1 MRWLTI
7 DIFIAIFDDI
17 CFYGDSGRRTDECL
31 KRIKMIVSRCQHVCF
46 AGTQCRSS
54 SDSWQNKSHQS
65 DIFCKRLVADF
76 FASNIPRNK
85 GQLLQAFVNRTNH
98 QCKILWKRP
107 LRGLDKQYI
116 RRLFF
121 KKKTMKKRMKL
132 SASRIKLE
140 EEEHN

>member
-7 DIFIAIFDDI
+7 DVFMAIFDDI
-17 CFYGDSGRRTDECL
+17 CFYADSGRRTDEYL
-31 KRIKMIVSRCQHVCF
+31 KRNKMIVSRCQHVCF
-46 AGTQCRSS
+46 AGIQCRIS

-76 FASNIPRNK
+76 LRATFPEAK
-85 GQLLQAFVNRTNH
+85 VNC
-98 QCKILWKRP
+98 CKP
-107 LRGLDKQYI
+107 LSPELIINGRFCGLGKQYI
-116 RRLFF
+116 RKLQ
-121 KKKTMKKRMKL
+121 KKTLKKRMKL